1 MYDITQKGVNEI
13 LSWVDAHHN
22 WPGVGE
28 FWVLDARNKLTSGR
42 PPILQIP
49 AEQSRS
55 GYPANMIVSPDEI
68 FKI

>member
-1 MYDITQKGVNEI
+1 MPD
-13 LSWVDAHHN
+13 HN

>member
-13 LSWVDAHHN
+13 LAWVDAHHN

-28 FWVLDARNKLTSGR
+28 FWVLDAR
-42 PPILQIP
+42 
-49 AEQSRS
+49 
-55 GYPANMIVSPDEI
+55 PANMIVSPDEI